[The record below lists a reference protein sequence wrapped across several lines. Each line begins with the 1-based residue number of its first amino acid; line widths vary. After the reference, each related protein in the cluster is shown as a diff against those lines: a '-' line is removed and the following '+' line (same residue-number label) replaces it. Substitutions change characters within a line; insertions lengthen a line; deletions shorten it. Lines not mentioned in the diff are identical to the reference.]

1 MLTDAERR
9 HHEKRLRDWGR
20 GPRNARRC
28 DLIDRDLGPGPGLT
42 DAERAELAE
51 IEAEADAIEAPLWQD
66 QIDYLDEQ
74 MARQGLKWNEDR
86 TQLVRI
92 ATGEGLGEAT
102 DAGP

>member
-1 MLTDAERR
+1 MLTDAERSR
-9 HHEKRLRDWGR
+9 HEKRLRDWGR

-28 DLIDRDLGPGPGLT
+28 ELIDGEFGPGLT

-66 QIDYLDEQ
+66 RVDYLDER
-74 MARQGLKWNEDR
+74 MARQGLKWSEDR

-102 DAGP
+102 HAKQ